1 MASGNGERS
10 DVFGEHGLAESVQ
23 VIMLEERCD
32 RSEFFCLSSLFFAV
46 YPPCEMSHEPGPWTA
61 LPIIGI
67 GFLVAI
73 LVMGGVQLLVRV
85 LG

>member
-10 DVFGEHGLAESVQ
+10 DLFGEHGLAESVQ
-23 VIMLEERCD
+23 VIMLEGRCD
-32 RSEFFCLSSLFFAV
+32 LSEFFCLGSLFSAV
-46 YPPCEMSHEPGPWTA
+46 YPPCEMSHETGPWAA
-61 LPIIGI
+61 LPIIGL